1 MFRYIENSLLVLVF
15 TIALVIATATTV
27 FFVQLEQ
34 ESVTNKVAALLV
46 ERQQLLNHLRL
57 TPGITKQYP
66 SLLSAK
72 PQKRHDYL
80 DSIYGY

>member
-15 TIALVIATATTV
+15 VIATVIATATTV

-34 ESVTNKVAALLV
+34 ESVSNKVAALLV
-46 ERQQLLNHLRL
+46 ERQQLLYQLRL

-66 SLLSAK
+66 SLLSVK
-72 PQKRHDYL
+72 PQKHNDYL